1 MLLVC
6 LLMIKERLVIINEK
20 CISHR
25 NRAFVSSLEDT
36 PLGPKQQLK
45 MEVVFSTS
53 FVEKVNTLSLEDT
66 PLGPKQ
72 QLKMEVLFST
82 SFVEKVNT
90 LIVYPLLI

>member
-45 MEVVFSTS
+45 MEV
-53 FVEKVNTLSLEDT
+53 
-66 PLGPKQ
+66 
-72 QLKMEVLFST
+72 
-82 SFVEKVNT
+82 
-90 LIVYPLLI
+90 